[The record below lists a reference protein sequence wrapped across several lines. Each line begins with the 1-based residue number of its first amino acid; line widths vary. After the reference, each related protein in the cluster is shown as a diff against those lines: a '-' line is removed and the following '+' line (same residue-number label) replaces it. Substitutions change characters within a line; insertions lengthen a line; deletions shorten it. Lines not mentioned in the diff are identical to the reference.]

1 MLIQCVPESKS
12 IADKNT
18 VGACLDVYS
27 GVKRFMIYLYNLIMG
42 QNHIFG
48 IVVMSE
54 KEKKRTSVDISKS

>member
-18 VGACLDVYS
+18 VGVCLDVYS

-42 QNHIFG
+42 QNLIFG
-48 IVVMSE
+48 MVVMSE

>member
-18 VGACLDVYS
+18 VGVCLDVYS

-42 QNHIFG
+42 QNLIFG
-48 IVVMSE
+48 MVVMSE
-54 KEKKRTSVDISKS
+54 KEKKNLCGH